1 MILPSRYT
9 IDEASR
15 FSHNTINTAVS
26 LVPSCKLNDEENMIS
41 AFGLREHLQ
50 SEVDNILAD
59 ASTWKGYKRKVRFST
74 KLIVW
79 LVKGML

>member
-1 MILPSRYT
+1 MEVPL
-9 IDEASR
+9 A
-15 FSHNTINTAVS
+15 
-26 LVPSCKLNDEENMIS
+26 PSCEFNGEENMVS
-41 AFGLREHLQ
+41 ASGLREHLR
-50 SEVDNILAD
+50 SEADNILAN

>member
-26 LVPSCKLNDEENMIS
+26 LAPCKLNDEENMIS

>member
-9 IDEASR
+9 IDETTR
-15 FSHNTINTAVS
+15 FSHNTINTPVS
-26 LVPSCKLNDEENMIS
+26 LAPSCKLNGEENMIS
-41 AFGLREHLQ
+41 ASGLREHLQ